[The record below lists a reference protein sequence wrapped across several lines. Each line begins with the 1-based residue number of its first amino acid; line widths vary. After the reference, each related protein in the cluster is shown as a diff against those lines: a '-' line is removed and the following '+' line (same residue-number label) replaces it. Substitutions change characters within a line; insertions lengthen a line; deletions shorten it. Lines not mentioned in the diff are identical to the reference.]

1 MVTVLIGPPGVGK
14 SSIGRRL
21 AARLGAPFIDIDEQI
36 VARHGSIPE
45 IFLHDGE
52 AEFRRKE
59 AAIVAEVLA
68 AGTEDAVV
76 ALGGGAPLTE
86 STQQLLADHFVVL
99 LDVDAE
105 HVGPRIRGGEGRPLL
120 AEGLTS
126 WQRLYDERRDVY
138 AGLADTVVDTSEHS
152 IDEVVAA
159 VTERIPRSLA

>member
-21 AARLGAPFIDIDEQI
+21 AARLGAPFTDIDEQI

-59 AAIVAEVLA
+59 AAVVADVLGEA
-68 AGTEDAVV
+68 TADAVV
-76 ALGGGAPLTE
+76 ALGGGAPLTA
-86 STQQLLADHFVVL
+86 STQRLLADHFVVL
-99 LDVDAE
+99 LDVDAA
-105 HVGPRIRGGEGRPLL
+105 HVGPRIHGGQGRPLL

-138 AGLADTVVDTSEHS
+138 AELADTVVDTSGHD
-152 IDEVVAA
+152 IGEVVDTVAR
-159 VTERIPRSLA
+159 RIPRSRA